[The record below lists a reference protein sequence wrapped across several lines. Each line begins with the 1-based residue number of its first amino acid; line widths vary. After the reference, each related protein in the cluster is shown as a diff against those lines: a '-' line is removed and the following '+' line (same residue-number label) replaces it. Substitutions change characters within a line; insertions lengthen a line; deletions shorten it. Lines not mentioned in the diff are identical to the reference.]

1 MGFKLKSGNS
11 PKFKMV
17 GSSPLHQETTTDI
30 GSDVDEKRKNEEIN
44 EELKKTENK
53 VEANP
58 RKYQKIKRNWWET
71 EDNSGDNTET
81 KYDTEGNIIGEET
94 KGTDR
99 WVDKPILE
107 VLGLSKK
114 QREARKAKKAQKIE
128 EAKKAEGEGTET
140 YKQAK
145 LVKRAKKKEDRQAR
159 RDIKKAE
166 RDRKKLAKFREKN
179 PVTGKEAINLVTGG
193 GNKSLEPDA

>member
-128 EAKKAEGEGTET
+128 DAKKAEGEGTET

-159 RDIKKAE
+159 RNIKRAE

-179 PVTGKEAINLVTGG
+179 PVTGKEAIDLVTSGG
-193 GNKSLEPDA
+193 DKSLE